1 MLQQKHKYYDYR
13 NSTSLY
19 ILLWSFFVLSL
30 FCLSCNRQREVDEN
44 HVLENEIVG
53 MRKSQMHAD
62 NLSFYVHKHKAE
74 EIIGNGIDVDSKI
87 PDDFLKQ
94 ICEYNLVYV
103 DYLIQTGHRAMACEV
118 MDSVLRKSSRFFSND
133 TLLWLDYLCHYG
145 NVNYRPY
152 QIKENRERILY
163 GYDCLVQCYILS
175 TRWNYSKYRGVS
187 MRLISKYLLNDSIH
201 SIIKETDPS
210 SLRYI
215 NEEGVPDNLLAGNI
229 AERALCEFLY
239 LNEPYQTAESWQTLA
254 LCFFSIDNPE
264 KSVECLHNALA
275 NPSIDSFPALKA
287 NICQQMS
294 MSYASLNNMV
304 QSDYYRNIFLD
315 IQDSIR
321 QDRQIEARIVEL
333 KASTKHIWYSVIVAG
348 VILFLLGVLVFVL
361 FLLRRKR
368 LGMILNSEESAELE
382 EEYQMLNLQY
392 TDAIRASINQRAR
405 ISFVTDMLPLIERL
419 NNATKKKQW
428 EYSYELINKIIE
440 RNDKLTQWV
449 KLQQGKV
456 SPKISIF
463 NLNTLFE
470 LLRQRKE
477 NLKKKNI
484 DLEVPDTEVS
494 VKADPILTMFILNT
508 LVDNAEKAIDSE
520 NGKILVGCHV
530 NADDKYVEITIEDN
544 GKGMTQ
550 SQVEHLF
557 DHKPINEVAQLNTK
571 SHGFGLQNCRDIIEK
586 YKKMSS
592 LYSIC
597 TIWAKSTIKKGTTI
611 GFRLPLVLKM
621 IICMVVLSLN
631 IHAGLTPARQT
642 DRIADSLYKYNSLKE
657 YDKSQVFA
665 DSCIVLLNEGECKD
679 STVLLS
685 IYNEIAISALATHN
699 WNRYVLYNYRYITLY
714 QEYTRD
720 NSLPS
725 FVEQLEKNK
734 NIANIAMLLSVLLIL
749 SFIPVL
755 WFVYLRHIVKGK
767 RDLRQRLAEQREKIN
782 ILRHKYEYVHLYN
795 NITDNQLSTI
805 KHETMYFPSRIN
817 QMLSKDENTEDIND
831 VVSYY
836 RDLYFLLLQ
845 QINTKNTSTT
855 LYPVKQQEIRKFVNV
870 NDDTSTT
877 VVNGELISFL
887 FVKLRK
893 HNGGKSPVY
902 TIHSMTTSHKQ
913 YYVVSAALP
922 NFDKPLSS
930 VSTLFSTDTSD
941 MDFLVMRQI
950 LRETAE
956 SSQHYECGIG
966 AEIIEGVVNIKMTLP
981 QI

>member
-1 MLQQKHKYYDYR
+1 MLQQKHKYYNYK

-19 ILLWSFFVLSL
+19 VLLWSFFFLSL
-30 FCLSCNRQREVDEN
+30 FCLSCNRQGEVDVN
-44 HVLENEIVG
+44 RALENEIVE
-53 MRKSQMHAD
+53 MKKSQMHAD

-74 EIIGNGIDVDSKI
+74 EIIGNSIAIDVKI
-87 PDDFLKQ
+87 PDAFLKL
-94 ICEYNLVYV
+94 ICKYNLVYV
-103 DYLIQTGHRAMACEV
+103 DYLIQTGHRAKACEV
-118 MDSVLRKSSRFFSND
+118 MDSALHRSSHLFSND

-152 QIKENRERILY
+152 QIRENRERILY
-163 GYDCLVQCYILS
+163 GYDCLIQSYILS
-175 TRWNYSKYRGVS
+175 TRWSYSKYRGVS
-187 MRLISKYLLNDSIH
+187 MGLLSKYLLNDSIH
-201 SIIKETDPS
+201 TIIKETDPS

-215 NEEGVPDNLLAGNI
+215 NEEGVPDKLLAGNI

-239 LNEPYQTAESWQTLA
+239 LNEPYQTAESWQNLA
-254 LCFFSIDNPE
+254 LCFFSIDKPE

-294 MSYASLNNMV
+294 MSYASLNDMV

-321 QDRQIEARIVEL
+321 QDKQIEARIVEL
-333 KASTKHIWYSVIVAG
+333 KSSTKHIWYSVIVAG
-348 VILFLLGVLVFVL
+348 VILFLLGVLVFLL
-361 FLLRRKR
+361 FLLRKKR
-368 LGMILNSEESAELE
+368 LGMILDSEESEELE
-382 EEYQMLNLQY
+382 EEYQMLSQQY

-428 EYSYELINKIIE
+428 EYSQELINNIIE
-440 RNDKLTQWV
+440 RNDKLTLWV

-456 SPKISIF
+456 LPKISTF
-463 NLNTLFE
+463 SLNTLFD

-484 DLEVPDTEVS
+484 DLEVPVTEVC
-494 VKADPILTMFILNT
+494 VKADSILTVFILNT
-508 LVDNAEKAIDSE
+508 LVDNAEKAINSDK
-520 NGKILVGCHV
+520 GKISVDCSV
-530 NADDKYVEITIEDN
+530 NTDEKYVEITIEDN
-544 GKGMTQ
+544 GKGMTR

-557 DHKPINEVAQLNTK
+557 DRKPIKEITQLNTE

-592 LYSIC
+592 LCSIC
-597 TIWAKSTIKKGTTI
+597 MIWAKSTINKGTTI
-611 GFRLPLVLKM
+611 GFRLPLVLKV
-621 IICMVVLSLN
+621 IICLIVLSLN
-631 IHAGLTPARQT
+631 IHAESTSALQINS
-642 DRIADSLYKYNSLKE
+642 IADSLYKYNSLKE
-657 YDKSQVFA
+657 YGKSRMFA
-665 DSCIVLLNEGECKD
+665 DSCIVLLNEEECKD

-685 IYNEIAISALATHN
+685 VYNEIAISALATHN
-699 WNRYVLYNYRYITLY
+699 WNRYFLYNYRYITLY

-767 RDLRQRLAEQREKIN
+767 RDLRQRLAEQHEKIN

-817 QMLSKDENTEDIND
+817 QMLSKEEYTDDIND

-855 LYPVKQQEIRKFVNV
+855 LYPVKQQEIRKFAYI
-870 NDDTSTT
+870 NDDTSTV
-877 VVNGELISFL
+877 VVNGELMSFL

-902 TIHSMTTSHKQ
+902 SMCQMTTSHKQ
-913 YYVVSAALP
+913 YYVISAALP
-922 NFDKPLSS
+922 YFDKPLSS
-930 VSTLFSTDTSD
+930 VSALFSTDTSD
-941 MDFLVMRQI
+941 MDFLVIRQI

-956 SSQHYECGIG
+956 SSQHYECGIA
-966 AEIIEGVVNIKMTLP
+966 AEILEGVVNIKITLP
-981 QI
+981 KI